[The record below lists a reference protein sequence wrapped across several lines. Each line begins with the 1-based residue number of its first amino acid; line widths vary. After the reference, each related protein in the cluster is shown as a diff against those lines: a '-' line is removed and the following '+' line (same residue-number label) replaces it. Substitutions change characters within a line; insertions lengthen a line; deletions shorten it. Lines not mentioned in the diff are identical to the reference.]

1 MRKTILLFTC
11 LISMLSLQA
20 QTDAEQLKDKKVTLG
35 LRTGYEFQAN
45 NSSLNYKLNLP
56 YIGIWSDFEV

>member
-1 MRKTILLFTC
+1 MRKTILLFAC

-20 QTDAEQLKDKKVTLG
+20 QTDTSKLKEKKITLG

-45 NSSLNYKLNLP
+45 NNSLNYKLNLP
-56 YIGIWSDFEV
+56 YIQVKIIL